1 MKRVL
6 CAMSGGVDSSTTALL
21 LLGKGYEVV
30 GLTMVLTPQQGLPPN
45 PTEEELLKVSVEACD
60 ARKVTERLGIEHH
73 VVDYRAIFTEKVMDP
88 FCDAYLSGLT
98 PNPCIECN
106 KYLKFG
112 VLHELRKALS
122 CDFLATG
129 HYAQVVFNDN
139 TQKFELHKGVNPS
152 KDQSYVL
159 YHLDQES
166 LSHTLFPLGS
176 YSKDQTRKFAAD
188 AGFEVA
194 EKPESQDICFV
205 PCGDYAAFIEERKN
219 NESHGAF
226 DPQPGPIVDTQG
238 NVLGKHRGLLYYT
251 IGQRKG
257 LGVAVGE
264 PLFVIKKD
272 VATNTLL
279 VGRSNDANL
288 FSIRAHSCSYPS
300 EDSFSEPVSVQAKI
314 NYRARLRSATACLD
328 DNNDLLITF
337 DEPVR
342 GAAPG
347 QAVVLYEGDRVVA
360 GGTIFYS

>member
-1 MKRVL
+1 M
-6 CAMSGGVDSSTTALL
+6 
-21 LLGKGYEVV
+21 
-30 GLTMVLTPQQGLPPN
+30 
-45 PTEEELLKVSVEACD
+45 
-60 ARKVTERLGIEHH
+60 
-73 VVDYRAIFTEKVMDP
+73 EKQ
-88 FCDAYLSGLT
+88 
-98 PNPCIECN
+98 
-106 KYLKFG
+106 
-112 VLHELRKALS
+112 R
-122 CDFLATG
+122 
-129 HYAQVVFNDN
+129 
-139 TQKFELHKGVNPS
+139 
-152 KDQSYVL
+152 
-159 YHLDQES
+159 
-166 LSHTLFPLGS
+166 
-176 YSKDQTRKFAAD
+176 
-188 AGFEVA
+188 
-194 EKPESQDICFV
+194 
-205 PCGDYAAFIEERKN
+205 
-219 NESHGAF
+219 SHGAF

-347 QAVVLYEGDRVVA
+347 QAVVLYRKDTSCRRGNN
-360 GGTIFYS
+360 FYS